1 MNLMLCSELDL
12 NWSLFSSCSLQLHGK
27 AFVGKTLVCLG
38 EVVATAQKW
47 GQMEQAVAW
56 QLRSS
61 PKLPGNGRN
70 ASCVFQQGCR
80 RGLKLQQ
87 FQHEVFLLEQN
98 SVEIRSSSSLTSTED
113 MSMLPPSPG

>member
-1 MNLMLCSELDL
+1 MTIPLMNLMLCSELDL
-12 NWSLFSSCSLQLHGK
+12 NWSLFLSCSLQFHGK

-61 PKLPGNGRN
+61 PK
-70 ASCVFQQGCR
+70 ASWQWEKCQLRFSAR
-80 RGLKLQQ
+80 LQK
-87 FQHEVFLLEQN
+87 
-98 SVEIRSSSSLTSTED
+98 RSET
-113 MSMLPPSPG
+113 PAVPA